1 MMDTEMLTVE
11 EVARRLRVS
20 RWTVYK
26 LIKERQLVSGKL
38 GRSRRVPLSAIA
50 ACIAASVEDAD

>member
-1 MMDTEMLTVE
+1 MDTEMLTVE

-38 GRSRRVPLSAIA
+38 GRARRVPLSAIA